1 MILKLKMGKIR
12 IRDKVSESMY
22 PIKTKKIMFML
33 TVTIILSMDRACRS
47 SSRTKAFLKTIA
59 PRWPSIAQTT
69 GSILSLTTWSMR
81 APSSK
86 RLCRMKTSAVFV
98 SLNRTSRMLLCRRV
112 KEVKVYFLSQWSS
125 TSIRFLIN
133 SKSDNKV
140 MPRSSF
146 FYCLKTLFNLVLDTT
161 VKWSTK
167 CSPKV
172 SFRKCFREYLSD
184 RLSVA
189 LVIISRL
196 CKRSFWISVW

>member
-1 MILKLKMGKIR
+1 MILKSKIR
-12 IRDKVSESMY
+12 ISDKVSESMY

-47 SSRTKAFLKTIA
+47 SSRIRAFRKTTA
-59 PRWPSIAQTT
+59 PRWPSIALTIE
-69 GSILSLTTWSMR
+69 SMFSLTTWSMR

-98 SLNRTSRMLLCRRV
+98 SLNLTLKTLSCRRV
-112 KEVKVYFLSQWSS
+112 KEVKVYFLYQSSS

-133 SKSDNKV
+133 SKLDSKV

-146 FYCLKTLFNLVLDTT
+146 FYCLKTLYNPVSDIT
-161 VKWSTK
+161 VMWNTK

-172 SFRKCFREYLSD
+172 SFRKCFRGYLSD

-189 LVIISRL
+189 LVTISRL
-196 CKRSFWISVW
+196 CKRYFWISVW